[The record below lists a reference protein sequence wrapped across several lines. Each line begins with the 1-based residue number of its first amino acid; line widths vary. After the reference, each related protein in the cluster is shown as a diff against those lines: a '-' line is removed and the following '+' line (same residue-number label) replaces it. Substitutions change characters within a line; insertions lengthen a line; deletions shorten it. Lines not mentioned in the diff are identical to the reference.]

1 MFRNLF
7 RRLFRYVY
15 WMNDE
20 TTHRKMFLSLTNPDK
35 FCSLFEQKRL
45 KIFLFFFF
53 SLALG
58 HLSMAQVKMI
68 TIDFSNSKDTTYTT
82 PFLDRSGD
90 TCGGKNCIVF
100 KVILNGGS
108 DQLSLDA
115 DGAPGL
121 GSATYQVNCGT
132 TYNLASPACITGLS
146 IAYVTFCKVGNNNYK
161 YTISA
166 SSTVKGSGDLQLRE
180 QCSGSM
186 SVTGLQASS
195 VTWESVYPG
204 IAGQYNNYLN
214 PATGSLTTTV
224 TPQTGS
230 PTYIDYRV
238 YGSTTSCG
246 VVRDDTIRVYTT
258 PAMAVSITPNNPAI
272 CSGASTPLNASVT
285 GGNPPYTYAWSTGAG
300 SAGITTS
307 TVGTYSVTV
316 SDNTTGC
323 AAITQTAEV
332 TAAPTPDAPTVSGV
346 SICAGNNTTLTATAP
361 GGTYEWFNAA
371 SGGSLLGTGNS
382 FTTPVLNSTT
392 TYYVQTTVNGC
403 VSARTAVTVT
413 VNPIPAAPTVNGGS
427 LCVGNALTL
436 TATAPGGTY
445 AWYDAANGGTLL
457 ASTAS
462 YTTPTLNSTTSYYV
476 QTNVSG
482 CTSARTQVTATVI
495 PKQDPAFTY
504 PSGTFCVS
512 GSNPTPTI
520 AGGVGSGSFSASSAD
535 LVFVSTTTGEIN
547 VAASKLGTYTIQFV
561 TNGTC
566 TYTSTANITI
576 TNAPNASFSYNGS
589 PYCPQ
594 QLTATPIFA
603 SGASAGI
610 FSAASGLVFKNN
622 STGEIDLKASTPGPY
637 MVTNTIT
644 AAGGCA
650 ATSATGT
657 VTISAE
663 PTVNAGADQT
673 VCSGTAVNLSGIIG
687 GTASSASW
695 SGGSGSF
702 SNTSQLSTVYTP
714 AANETTV
721 NLYLTTNAPGSCA
734 AAKDTVVLYI
744 VPTPAAPTIAGTTI
758 CAGQSTTLSATAPGG
773 SYGWYNTATG
783 GSPFGLGASYSTPVL
798 NSSQTY
804 YVQTTIAGCQSSR
817 SPVTVT
823 VTPLP
828 AAPTVANTTICTGNT
843 TTLTATA
850 PGGTYAWYDAA
861 NGGTLL
867 ISAASYTTPTL
878 NTTTSYYVQTNVSG
892 CAGNRS
898 VVTVTVNPAPAAPT
912 VLGTSI
918 CAGNSSF
925 LTATAPGGNYEWYDA
940 AIGGTQVGN
949 GSSFTTPVLNNT
961 TTYYVQTTVAGCTGN
976 RSSVTVN
983 VTPKPVAP
991 TVQSASVCAG
1001 NSASLTANAPGGNY
1015 QWYDAASGGSLV
1027 ATGNSYQTPVLNTS
1041 TSYYVQTTVNGC
1053 TGPRATV
1060 TATVIAIPAAPTA
1073 SGGSIC
1079 TGNSITLT
1087 ATAPGGN
1094 YQWYDAASGGS
1105 LLASSASLTT
1115 PVLSTTTSYF
1125 VQTTLSGCTGSRT
1138 QVIAT
1143 VIPKLDPAFTYPS
1156 GTFCVSGG
1164 NPVPTIAASVSGTFS
1179 ASPAGLVFANTTT
1192 GEINVAVSQV
1202 GTYTIQFVTNGVCVY
1217 TSTSTVTITSA
1228 PNASFSF
1235 KGPYC
1240 PQQLT
1245 ATPDFP
1251 ALASAGVFSSSAG
1264 LVFKNSSTG
1273 EIDLKLSTPGT
1284 YTVTNNI
1291 AEAFGCATTSAVNTV
1306 TINTEPVADAGA
1318 DQTVCSGTTIN
1329 LAGIIGGTASS
1340 ASWSGGSGIFS
1351 TPLQLAAQYTPAANE
1366 TTIKLYLTSND
1377 PTGPCAAARDSMNIY
1392 IIPTPVAPTVN
1403 NAAICIGN
1411 TTTLTAT
1418 APGGNYEWYNVASG
1432 GTSINNTAVY
1442 TTPVLSA
1449 SNTYYVQTT
1458 VNTCTS
1464 TRTPVT
1470 VTVAPKPSI
1479 TSAPNS
1485 EVCSAQPMTYQI
1497 LSDRAGSTYTWSRA
1511 AIGGISNPA
1520 NSAHTD
1526 NIVEVLNNSTAS
1538 GITVSYQII
1547 PENNGCFG
1555 DPFTHTVLVKPTPA
1569 SPSLTNSTPVCVGS
1583 TLSLFT
1589 GAVSGASYQWSG
1601 PNNFSST
1608 LQNPVIADVALAS
1621 AGNYQV
1627 RITVNGCSSL
1637 PTIKTIAP
1645 VIAAPA
1651 ASSNSPVCE
1660 GNAIQLSTAGLSGAS
1675 YQWSGP
1681 LGFSSFLQNPSL
1693 PSAATAKA
1701 GVYYVTAFI
1710 AGCPGLRDSVT
1721 IQVNTPPGPPVITT
1735 NSPVC
1740 VLDSIVLQTQGTAST
1755 QFKWSGPN
1763 GFSSDSASPVIRK
1776 ASVQN
1781 DGTYNVTASIP
1792 GCTATS
1798 ASSVTVAVN
1807 MIPNI
1812 QQVSNNGPLCE
1823 GNTLSLSASSLAG
1836 ASYQWGS
1843 SSGFRS
1849 NEQNPKL
1856 TDITA
1861 VNGETYFVTASKN
1874 GCKGDT
1880 AFTKVTVVR
1889 PAIANAGRNVSV
1901 CANNAAVWLTG
1912 TITGEDTQTGTWT
1925 SSGKGVFSPNAN
1937 SLSAM
1942 YLPAKEDTV
1951 QRSVVLTLT
1960 TSNNKTCTAT
1970 SSSMQIS
1977 ISPAPFVNAG
1987 ADGSVCANDSLISLQ
2002 GWMGNAGSARWQSSG
2017 SGSFR
2022 RANADPLHYIYTPS
2036 AADIQKGRL
2045 KFYLTST
2052 DNGSCLPVKDTVEY
2066 TIRPIPYVN
2075 AGEDLVLFEKEN
2087 FVLRP
2092 EIIGNNLQYL
2102 WTPNLYLSSDTVR
2115 NPVLTATDN
2124 QTYTIRVTGSGSC
2137 VAEDQ
2142 VFVRVLKQISIPNI
2156 FSPNGDGIYDVWNIP
2171 QLANYPGCLV
2181 EVYTRTG
2188 QKIFS
2193 SVGYDKPW
2201 DGTFNGKPVPVA
2213 TYYYIVRPNF
2223 RNLLFSGSVTVIR

>member
-1 MFRNLF
+1 
-7 RRLFRYVY
+7 
-15 WMNDE
+15 
-20 TTHRKMFLSLTNPDK
+20 
-35 FCSLFEQKRL
+35 
-45 KIFLFFFF
+45 
-53 SLALG
+53 
-58 HLSMAQVKMI
+58 
-68 TIDFSNSKDTTYTT
+68 
-82 PFLDRSGD
+82 
-90 TCGGKNCIVF
+90 
-100 KVILNGGS
+100 
-108 DQLSLDA
+108 
-115 DGAPGL
+115 
-121 GSATYQVNCGT
+121 
-132 TYNLASPACITGLS
+132 
-146 IAYVTFCKVGNNNYK
+146 
-161 YTISA
+161 
-166 SSTVKGSGDLQLRE
+166 
-180 QCSGSM
+180 M
-186 SVTGLQASS
+186 SVVGLTASS
-195 VTWESVYPG
+195 VIWESVYPG
-204 IAGQYNNYLN
+204 TVGQYNSYLN
-214 PATGSLTTTV
+214 PSAGSVTTTV

-230 PTYIDYRV
+230 PAYIDYRV
-238 YGSTTSCG
+238 YGSTISCG
-246 VVRDDTIRVYTT
+246 TTRDDTIRVYTT

-272 CSGASTPLNASVT
+272 CSGASTALNASVT
-285 GGNPPYTYAWSTGAG
+285 GGNPPYTYAWSTGASG
-300 SAGITTS
+300 TGIIAN
-307 TVGTYSVTV
+307 TVGSYSVTV

-323 AAITQTAEV
+323 AAITQTATV
-332 TAAPTPDAPTVSGV
+332 TAAPTPATPTASGV
-346 SICAGNNTTLTATAP
+346 SICAGNNTTLTVTAP

-371 SGGSLLGTGNS
+371 SGGTLLGTGSS
-382 FTTPVLNSTT
+382 FNTPVLNSTT

-413 VNPIPAAPTVNGGS
+413 VNPIPAAPTANGGN
-427 LCVGNALTL
+427 LCVGNSLTL

-462 YTTPTLNSTTSYYV
+462 YSTPALNSTTSYYV

-520 AGGVGSGSFSASSAD
+520 AGGAGSGSFSASSPD

-547 VAASKLGTYTIQFV
+547 VAASKLGTYAIQFV

-576 TNAPNASFSYNGS
+576 TNAPNASFSYNGN

-594 QLTATPIFA
+594 QLTAPPAFA
-603 SGASAGI
+603 PGASAGV
-610 FSAASGLVFKNN
+610 FTAASGLVFKNS
-622 STGEIDLKASTPGPY
+622 STGEVDLKASAPGIY
-637 MVTNTIT
+637 TVTNTILGGG
-644 AAGGCA
+644 ASGCA
-650 ATSATGT
+650 TTSATASI
-657 VTISAE
+657 VISTE
-663 PTVNAGADQT
+663 PTVSAGADQT
-673 VCSGTAVNLSGIIG
+673 VCSGISVNLTGIIG

-702 SNTSQLSTVYTP
+702 SNASQLSTIYTP

-721 NLYLTTNAPGSCA
+721 TLYLTTNAPGSCA
-734 AAKDTVVLYI
+734 AAKDTVVLFI

-758 CAGQSTTLSATAPGG
+758 CAGQSTTLAATAPGG

-783 GSPFGLGASYSTPVL
+783 DSPFGLGASYSTPVL

-804 YVQTTIAGCQSSR
+804 YVQTTIAGCQSKR
-817 SPVTVT
+817 TPVTVT

-828 AAPTVANTTICTGNT
+828 AAPTVANTSICTGNT

-850 PGGTYAWYDAA
+850 PGGAYQWYDAA
-861 NGGTLL
+861 SGGNLL
-867 ISAASYTTPTL
+867 TSANAFTTPSLYTS
-878 NTTTSYYVQTNVSG
+878 TSYYIQTTSAG
-892 CAGNRS
+892 CTGNRS

-912 VLGTSI
+912 VLGTTI
-918 CAGNSSF
+918 CADNSSF

-940 AIGGTQVGN
+940 ATGGTQVGN
-949 GSSFTTPVLNNT
+949 GSSFTTPVLNNS

-976 RSSVTVN
+976 RTAVTVN
-983 VTPKPVAP
+983 VTPKPAAP
-991 TVQSASVCAG
+991 ALQAASVCAG
-1001 NSASLTANAPGGNY
+1001 NSASLSTTAPGGTY
-1015 QWYDAASGGSLV
+1015 QWFDAASGGSLL
-1027 ATGNSYQTPVLNTS
+1027 ATGNNYQTPVLSIS
-1041 TSYYVQTTVNGC
+1041 TTYYVQTTLNGC
-1053 TGPRATV
+1053 TGSRSAV
-1060 TATVIAIPAAPTA
+1060 TATVIPIPAAPTA
-1073 SGGSIC
+1073 TASSIC
-1079 TGNSITLT
+1079 TGNSVTLN

-1105 LLASSASLTT
+1105 LLASSASFTT
-1115 PVLSTTTSYF
+1115 PILSTTTSYF
-1125 VQTTLSGCTGSRT
+1125 VQTTLSGCTSSRT
-1138 QVIAT
+1138 QVNVN
-1143 VIPKLDPAFTYPS
+1143 VIPKQDPAFTYPS
-1156 GTFCVSGG
+1156 GTFCVSGS

-1179 ASPAGLVFANTTT
+1179 ASPDGLVFANTTT
-1192 GEINVAVSQV
+1192 GEINVAASRV
-1202 GTYTIQFVTNGVCVY
+1202 GTYTVQFVTNGICVY
-1217 TSTSTVTITSA
+1217 TSTSTVTITNA
-1228 PNASFSF
+1228 PNASFSY

-1245 ATPDFP
+1245 AIPDFP
-1251 ALASAGVFSSSAG
+1251 ALASAGVFSAAAG

-1291 AEAFGCATTSAVNTV
+1291 AASSTGCVATSATNSV
-1306 TINTEPVADAGA
+1306 TINTEPIADAGA
-1318 DQTVCSGTTIN
+1318 NQIVCSGTIVN
-1329 LAGIIGGTASS
+1329 LAGIIGGTASN
-1340 ASWSGGSGIFS
+1340 AGWSGGTGIFS
-1351 TPLQLAAQYTPAANE
+1351 NASQLATQYTPAANE

-1377 PTGPCAAARDSMNIY
+1377 PAGPCAAARDSMSIY
-1392 IIPTPVAPTVN
+1392 IIPTPAAPTVN

-1418 APGGNYEWYNVASG
+1418 ASGGNYEWYNIASG
-1432 GTSINNTAVY
+1432 GVPINNTAAF

-1520 NSAHTD
+1520 NSAYTY
-1526 NIVEVLNNSTAS
+1526 NSIVEVLNNTTTS
-1538 GITVSYQII
+1538 GIAVSYQII
-1547 PENNGCFG
+1547 PENNGCTG
-1555 DPFTHTVLVKPTPA
+1555 DPFVHTVLVKPTPA
-1569 SPSLTNSTPVCVGS
+1569 SPTLTNSTPVCVGS
-1583 TLSLFT
+1583 ALSLFT
-1589 GAVSGASYQWSG
+1589 STVSGASYQWSG
-1601 PNNFSST
+1601 PNNFSSI
-1608 LQNPVIADVALAS
+1608 LQNPVITDVVPAS

-1627 RITVNGCSSL
+1627 RITVNGCSSM

-1645 VIAAPA
+1645 VIAAPT

-1660 GNAIQLSTAGLSGAS
+1660 GNTIQLSTAGLSGAS

-1681 LGFSSFLQNPSL
+1681 LGFSSLSQNPSL
-1693 PSAATAKA
+1693 PAAATNKA
-1701 GVYYVTAFI
+1701 GIYYVTAFI
-1710 AGCPGLRDSVT
+1710 AGCQGLKDSVI
-1721 IQVNTPPGPPVITT
+1721 IQVNRPPGPPAITT

-1740 VLDSIVLQTQGTAST
+1740 VLDSIVLQAQGTAST

-1763 GFSSDSASPVIRK
+1763 SFSSNSASPVIPK

-1781 DGTYNVTASIP
+1781 DGTYHVTASIP
-1792 GCTATS
+1792 GCTTTS
-1798 ASSVTVAVN
+1798 AASVTVAVN

-1812 QQVSNNGPLCE
+1812 QQINNNGPLCE
-1823 GNTLSLSASSLAG
+1823 GSTLSLSASSLAG

-1856 TDITA
+1856 TNITA
-1861 VNGETYFVTASKN
+1861 VNGETYFVTATKN

-1889 PAIANAGRNVSV
+1889 PAIANAGRNISV

-1951 QRSVVLTLT
+1951 QRSVILTLT
-1960 TSNNKTCTAT
+1960 TSNNQRCAAT
-1970 SSSMQIS
+1970 SSSMQIR
-1977 ISPAPFVNAG
+1977 INPAPIVNAG
-1987 ADGSVCANDSLISLQ
+1987 TDGAVCANDSLINLQ
-2002 GWMGNAGSARWQSSG
+2002 GWVGNAGSARWQSSG
-2017 SGSFR
+2017 SGLFR
-2022 RANADPLHYIYTPS
+2022 KADADPLHYVYTPS
-2036 AADIQKGRL
+2036 AADIQKGKL
-2045 KFYLTST
+2045 NFYLTST
-2052 DNGSCLPVKDTVEY
+2052 DNGSCLPVKDTVAY
-2066 TIRPIPYVN
+2066 TIRPAPHVN
-2075 AGEDLVLFEKEN
+2075 AGEDLLLFEKES

-2092 EIIGNNLQYL
+2092 EITGNDLTYL
-2102 WTPNLYLSSDTVR
+2102 WSPDLYLSSNTVR
-2115 NPVLTATDN
+2115 NPLLTATNN
-2124 QTYTIRVTGSGSC
+2124 QTYTIRVTGAGSC

-2142 VFVRVLKQISIPNI
+2142 VFVRVLKQITIPNI
-2156 FSPNGDGIYDVWNIP
+2156 FSPNGDGIYDLWNIP
-2171 QLANYPGCLV
+2171 QLANYPGSIV

-2201 DGTFNGKPVPVA
+2201 DGTYNDKPVPVA

>member
-1 MFRNLF
+1 M
-7 RRLFRYVY
+7 
-15 WMNDE
+15 
-20 TTHRKMFLSLTNPDK
+20 S
-35 FCSLFEQKRL
+35 
-45 KIFLFFFF
+45 
-53 SLALG
+53 
-58 HLSMAQVKMI
+58 QVKMI
-68 TIDFSNSKDTTYTT
+68 TIDFSSSKDTTYTT
-82 PFLDRSGD
+82 ALLDRNGD

-121 GSATYQVNCGT
+121 GSATYQVNCGA

-146 IAYVTFCKVGNNNYK
+146 IAYVTFCKVGSNDYR

-166 SSTVKGSGDLQLRE
+166 SSTVKGSADLLLRE

-195 VTWESVYPG
+195 VKWESVYPG
-204 IAGQYNNYLN
+204 IVGQYNSYLS

-246 VVRDDTIRVYTT
+246 VVRDDTIRVYTS

-285 GGNPPYTYAWSTGAG
+285 GGNPPYTYTWSTGASGTGIITNTIG
-300 SAGITTS
+300 S
-307 TVGTYSVTV
+307 YSVTV

-323 AAITQTAEV
+323 AAITQTATV
-332 TAAPTPDAPTVSGV
+332 TAAPTPAAPTVSGI
-346 SICAGNNTTLTATAP
+346 SICAGNITTLTATAP

-371 SGGSLLGTGNS
+371 SGGSLLGTGSS
-382 FTTPVLNSTT
+382 FTTPVLSSTT

-413 VNPIPAAPTVNGGS
+413 VNPIPAAPTANGGS
-427 LCVGNALTL
+427 LCVGNSLTL

-457 ASTAS
+457 ASAAS
-462 YTTPTLNSTTSYYV
+462 YSTPALNTTTSYYV
-476 QTNVSG
+476 QTSISG

-495 PKQDPAFTY
+495 PQQDPAFTY

-561 TNGTC
+561 TSGTC

-576 TNAPNASFSYNGS
+576 TNAPNASFSYSGS

-594 QLTATPIFA
+594 QLTATPSFA
-603 SGASAGI
+603 LGASAGT
-610 FSAASGLVFKNN
+610 FSATSGLVFKNS
-622 STGEIDLKASTPGPY
+622 STGEVDLKASTPGIY
-637 MVTNTIT
+637 TVTNTIT

-657 VTISAE
+657 ITISAE

-702 SNTSQLSTVYTP
+702 SNALQLSTVYTP

-721 NLYLTTNAPGSCA
+721 ALYLTTNAPGSCA

-744 VPTPAAPTIAGTTI
+744 VPTPAAPTIAGATI

-773 SYGWYNTATG
+773 NYGWYNAATG
-783 GSPFGLGASYSTPVL
+783 GDPFGLGASYSTPVL
-798 NSSQTY
+798 NNSQTY

-817 SPVTVT
+817 TPVTVT

-828 AAPTVANTTICTGNT
+828 AAPTIANTTICTGNT
-843 TTLTATA
+843 TTLAATA
-850 PGGTYAWYDAA
+850 PGGAYQWYDAA
-861 NGGTLL
+861 SGGNLL
-867 ISAASYTTPTL
+867 TSASTFSTPSLYATA
-878 NTTTSYYVQTNVSG
+878 SYYVQTTLAG
-892 CAGNRS
+892 CTGNRS

-912 VLGTSI
+912 VLGTTI

-940 AIGGTQVGN
+940 AAGGVQL
-949 GSSFTTPVLNNT
+949 GSGSNFTTPALNNT

-976 RSSVTVN
+976 RTAVTVS
-983 VTPKPVAP
+983 VTPKPAAP
-991 TVQSASVCAG
+991 TLQAASVCAG
-1001 NSASLTANAPGGNY
+1001 SSASLAATAPGGSY
-1015 QWYDAASGGSLV
+1015 QWYNAASGGSLL
-1027 ATGNSYQTPVLNTS
+1027 ATGNSYQTPVLSAS
-1041 TSYYVQTTVNGC
+1041 TTYYVQTTVNGC
-1053 TGPRATV
+1053 TGARAAV
-1060 TATVIAIPAAPTA
+1060 MATVIAIPAAPTA

-1105 LLASSASLTT
+1105 LLISSASLTT
-1115 PVLSTTTSYF
+1115 PALSATTSYF
-1125 VQTTLSGCTGSRT
+1125 VQTSLSGCTSART
-1138 QVIAT
+1138 QVTAT

-1164 NPVPTIAASVSGTFS
+1164 NPVPTLTASVSGTFS
-1179 ASPAGLVFANTTT
+1179 ALPAGLVFANTAT
-1192 GEINVAVSQV
+1192 GEINVAASQV
-1202 GTYTIQFVTNGVCVY
+1202 GTYTVQFVTNGVCVY
-1217 TSTSTVTITSA
+1217 TSSSTVTITNA
-1228 PNASFSF
+1228 PNASFSY

-1245 ATPDFP
+1245 AIPDFP
-1251 ALASAGVFSSSAG
+1251 ALASAGVFSSAAG

-1284 YTVTNNI
+1284 YTVANNI
-1291 AEAFGCATTSAVNTV
+1291 AAAFGCAATSASNTV
-1306 TINTEPVADAGA
+1306 TINAEPTVDAGA
-1318 DQTVCSGTTIN
+1318 NQTVCSGTAVS
-1329 LAGIIGGTASS
+1329 LSGIIGGTASS
-1340 ASWSGGSGIFS
+1340 AGWSGGSGSFS
-1351 TPLQLAAQYTPAANE
+1351 NPSQLATQYTPAANE
-1366 TTIKLYLTSND
+1366 TTIKLYLTSDD
-1377 PTGPCAAARDSMNIY
+1377 PTGPCAAARDSMSIY
-1392 IIPTPVAPTVN
+1392 IIPTPAAPTVA

-1418 APGGNYEWYNVASG
+1418 APGGSYEWFSTASG
-1432 GTSINNTAVY
+1432 GASIHHTAAF

-1449 SNTYYVQTT
+1449 SNTYFVQTT

-1464 TRTPVT
+1464 SRTPVT

-1479 TSAPNS
+1479 TSAPNG

-1520 NSAHTD
+1520 NNAHTD
-1526 NIVEVLNNSTAS
+1526 STIVEVLNNTTTIS
-1538 GITVSYQII
+1538 IPVSYQII
-1547 PENNGCFG
+1547 PENNGCTG

-1569 SPSLTNSTPVCVGS
+1569 SPTLTNSTPVCVGS
-1583 TLSLFT
+1583 ALSLFT
-1589 GAVSGASYQWSG
+1589 SAVNGASYQWSG

-1608 LQNPVIADVALAS
+1608 LQNPVITDVVLAS
-1621 AGNYQV
+1621 AGNYEV
-1627 RITVNGCSSL
+1627 RISVNGCSSL

-1645 VIAAPA
+1645 VIAAPS
-1651 ASSNSPVCE
+1651 ASSNSPVCV
-1660 GNAIQLSTAGLSGAS
+1660 GSTIQLSTAGLPGAN

-1681 LGFSSFLQNPSL
+1681 LGFSSVSQNPSL
-1693 PSAATAKA
+1693 PSAATSKA
-1701 GVYYVTAFI
+1701 GIYYVIAFI
-1710 AGCPGLRDSVT
+1710 AGCQGLKDSVT
-1721 IQVNTPPGPPVITT
+1721 ILVNTPPGPPVITT

-1740 VLDSIVLQTQGTAST
+1740 VLDSIVLQAQGTTST

-1763 GFSSDSASPVIRK
+1763 SFSSDSASPVIRE

-1798 ASSVTVAVN
+1798 AASVMVAVN

-1812 QQVSNNGPLCE
+1812 QLVTNNGPLCE
-1823 GNTLSLSASSLAG
+1823 GSTLALSASSLAG
-1836 ASYQWGS
+1836 AAYQWSS

-1856 TDITA
+1856 ASITA

-1880 AFTKVTVVR
+1880 AFTKVTVVK
-1889 PAIANAGRNVSV
+1889 PGVANAGRDVSV
-1901 CANNAAVWLTG
+1901 CANNASVWLTG
-1912 TITGEDTQTGTWT
+1912 TINGEDTQTGTWT
-1925 SSGKGVFSPNAN
+1925 SSGKGVFSPNAT
-1937 SLSAM
+1937 SLSAI
-1942 YLPAKEDTV
+1942 YLPAKEDTA

-1960 TSNNKTCTAT
+1960 TSNNKFCAAT

-1977 ISPAPFVNAG
+1977 INPAPIVNGG
-1987 ADGSVCANDSLISLQ
+1987 ADGAVCANDSLISLQ
-2002 GWMGNAGSARWQSSG
+2002 GWVGNAGNARWQSSG

-2022 RANADPLHYIYTPS
+2022 RANAGPLHYSYTPS
-2036 AADIQKGRL
+2036 AADIQKGKL
-2045 KFYLTST
+2045 NFYLTST
-2052 DNGSCLPVKDTVEY
+2052 DNGGCLPVKDTVEY
-2066 TIRPIPYVN
+2066 VIRPVPYVN
-2075 AGEDLVLFEKEN
+2075 AGEDLLLFEKES

-2092 EIIGNNLQYL
+2092 EITGNNLQYL
-2102 WTPNLYLSSDTVR
+2102 WTPDLYLNSNTAR

-2124 QTYTIRVTGSGSC
+2124 QTYTLRVTGTGSC

-2142 VFVRVLKQISIPNI
+2142 VFVRVLKQITIPNI

-2171 QLANYPGCLV
+2171 QLANYPGSAV

-2201 DGTFNGKPVPVA
+2201 DGTYNGKPVPVA

>member
-1 MFRNLF
+1 MATKICVNG
-7 RRLFRYVY
+7 V
-15 WMNDE
+15 
-20 TTHRKMFLSLTNPDK
+20 TSVSIS
-35 FCSLFEQKRL
+35 FCK
-45 KIFLFFFF
+45 
-53 SLALG
+53 
-58 HLSMAQVKMI
+58 
-68 TIDFSNSKDTTYTT
+68 N
-82 PFLDRSGD
+82 
-90 TCGGKNCIVF
+90 GKNPY
-100 KVILNGGS
+100 
-108 DQLSLDA
+108 D
-115 DGAPGL
+115 
-121 GSATYQVNCGT
+121 
-132 TYNLASPACITGLS
+132 
-146 IAYVTFCKVGNNNYK
+146 YK
-161 YTISA
+161 ISA
-166 SSTVKGSGDLQLRE
+166 STLVKGSADLTLR
-180 QCSGSM
+180 QNCSGTL
-186 SVTGLQASS
+186 SVTGLLATSIH
-195 VTWESVYPG
+195 WESVYPG
-204 IAGQYNNYLN
+204 VVGQYNSYLN
-214 PATGSLTTTV
+214 CTSGCTSTTV
-224 TPQTGS
+224 TPQPGS
-230 PTYIDYRV
+230 PAYIDYRV
-238 YGSTTSCG
+238 YGSSTSCG
-246 VVRDDTIRVYTT
+246 ETKADTIRVYTT

-272 CSGASTPLNASVT
+272 CSGASTALNASVT
-285 GGNPPYTYAWSTGAG
+285 GGNPPYTYAWSTGA
-300 SAGITTS
+300 SSTGITINTIGS
-307 TVGTYSVTV
+307 YSVTV

-323 AAITQTAEV
+323 AAITQTATV
-332 TAAPTPDAPTVSGV
+332 TAAPTPAAPTVSGV
-346 SICAGNNTTLTATAP
+346 FICAGNNTTLTANAP

-371 SGGSLLGTGNS
+371 SGGTLLGTGSS
-382 FTTPVLNSTT
+382 FNTPVLNSTT

-413 VNPIPAAPTVNGGS
+413 VNPIPAAPTANGGS
-427 LCVGNALTL
+427 LCVGNSLTL

-462 YTTPTLNSTTSYYV
+462 YSTPALNSTTSYYV

-512 GSNPTPTI
+512 GSNPIPTI
-520 AGGVGSGSFSASSAD
+520 AGGAGSGSFSASSAD

-547 VAASKLGTYTIQFV
+547 IAASKLGTYTIQFV
-561 TNGTC
+561 TSGTC

-576 TNAPNASFSYNGS
+576 TNAPNASFSYSGS
-589 PYCPQ
+589 SYCPQ
-594 QLTATPIFA
+594 QLTATPSFTL
-603 SGASAGI
+603 GASAGI

-622 STGEIDLKASTPGPY
+622 STGEVDLKASTPGIY
-637 MVTNTIT
+637 TVTNTIT

-650 ATSATGT
+650 ATSATGSI
-657 VTISAE
+657 TISAE
-663 PTVNAGADQT
+663 PTVNAGSDQT
-673 VCSGTAVNLSGIIG
+673 ICSGTAVNLSGIIG

-702 SNTSQLSTVYTP
+702 SNASQLSTVYTP
-714 AANETTV
+714 ATNETTV

-758 CAGQSTTLSATAPGG
+758 CAGQSTTLSAIAPGG
-773 SYGWYNTATG
+773 SYEWFNVATG
-783 GSPFGLGASYSTPVL
+783 GDRFGSGASYSTPIL
-798 NSSQTY
+798 NNSQTY
-804 YVQTTIAGCQSSR
+804 YVQTTIAGCKSNRSS
-817 SPVTVT
+817 VTVT

-828 AAPTVANTTICTGNT
+828 AAPTVANTTICTGNST
-843 TTLTATA
+843 LLTATA
-850 PGGTYAWYDAA
+850 PGGSYQWYDAA
-861 NGGTLL
+861 SGGNLL
-867 ISAASYTTPTL
+867 TSANTYTTPSL
-878 NTTTSYYVQTNVSG
+878 FASTSYYVQTTVAG
-892 CAGNRS
+892 CTGNRS

-912 VLGTSI
+912 VLGTTI
-918 CAGNSSF
+918 CAGNISF
-925 LTATAPGGNYEWYDA
+925 LTATAPGGDYQWYDA

-949 GSSFTTPVLNNT
+949 GNSFTTPVLNNS

-976 RSSVTVN
+976 RTAVTVN
-983 VTPKPVAP
+983 VTPKPAAP
-991 TVQSASVCAG
+991 TAQAASVCAG
-1001 NSASLTANAPGGNY
+1001 NSASLTASAPGGNY
-1015 QWYDAASGGSLV
+1015 QWYDAASGGSLL
-1027 ATGNSYQTPVLNTS
+1027 ATGTNYQTPVLNTS

-1053 TGPRATV
+1053 TGPRAAV
-1060 TATVIAIPAAPTA
+1060 TATVIAIPAAPTV
-1073 SGGSIC
+1073 SGASIC

-1105 LLASSASLTT
+1105 LLASSVSLTT

-1125 VQTTLSGCTGSRT
+1125 VQTTLSGCTSSRT
-1138 QVIAT
+1138 QVTAT

-1179 ASPAGLVFANTTT
+1179 ASPDGLVFANTTT
-1192 GEINVAVSQV
+1192 GEINVAASQV
-1202 GTYTIQFVTNGVCVY
+1202 GTYTVQFVTNGICVY
-1217 TSTSTVTITSA
+1217 TSTSTVTITNA
-1228 PNASFSF
+1228 PNASFSY

-1240 PQQLT
+1240 PQQLM

-1251 ALASAGVFSSSAG
+1251 ALSSAGVFSSSAG

-1291 AEAFGCATTSAVNTV
+1291 AAAFGCAATSAVSTV
-1306 TINTEPVADAGA
+1306 TINTEPTTDAGA
-1318 DQTVCSGTTIN
+1318 DLTVCSGTTIN

-1340 ASWSGGSGIFS
+1340 ASWSGGTGIFS
-1351 TPLQLAAQYTPAANE
+1351 NASQLATQYTPAGNE

-1377 PTGPCAAARDSMNIY
+1377 PAGPCVAARDSMNIY
-1392 IIPTPVAPTVN
+1392 IIPTPAAPTVN

-1432 GTSINNTAVY
+1432 GTSINNTAVF

-1458 VNTCTS
+1458 VNSCTS
-1464 TRTPVT
+1464 ARTPVT

-1479 TSAPNS
+1479 TSSPNS
-1485 EVCSAQPMTYQI
+1485 EVCSAQPMTYRI
-1497 LSDRAGSTYTWSRA
+1497 LSDREGSTYTWSRA

-1526 NIVEVLNNSTAS
+1526 STIIEVLNNTTSS
-1538 GITVSYQII
+1538 GIAVSYQII
-1547 PENNGCFG
+1547 PENNGCIG
-1555 DPFTHTVLVKPTPA
+1555 DVFTHTVLVKPTPA
-1569 SPSLTNSTPVCVGS
+1569 TPTLTNSSPVCVGS

-1589 GAVSGASYQWSG
+1589 GTVNGASYQWSG

-1608 LQNPVIADVALAS
+1608 LQNPVITDVVLAS

-1627 RITVNGCSSL
+1627 RITVNGCNSQ

-1660 GNAIQLSTAGLSGAS
+1660 GNTIQLSTAGLPGAS
-1675 YQWSGP
+1675 YQWNGP
-1681 LGFSSFLQNPSL
+1681 LGFSSLSQNPSL
-1693 PSAATAKA
+1693 PAAATSKA

-1710 AGCPGLRDSVT
+1710 AGCQGLKDSVT
-1721 IQVNTPPGPPVITT
+1721 IQVNTPPQPPVINT

-1740 VLDSIVLQTQGTAST
+1740 VLDSIVLQAQGSPTT

-1763 GFSSDSASPVIRK
+1763 SFSSDSASPVIRK

-1781 DGTYNVTASIP
+1781 DGTYNVTASTP
-1792 GCTATS
+1792 GCTTTS
-1798 ASSVTVAVN
+1798 AASVTVAVN

-1823 GNTLSLSASSLAG
+1823 GGTLSLSASSLAG
-1836 ASYQWGS
+1836 SIYQWGS

-1861 VNGETYFVTASKN
+1861 ANGEIYFVTATKN

-1880 AFTKVTVVR
+1880 AFTKVTVIK

-1942 YLPAKEDTV
+1942 YLPAKEDTA
-1951 QRSVVLTLT
+1951 QRSVVLTLS
-1960 TSNNKTCTAT
+1960 TSNNKLCPAT

-1977 ISPAPFVNAG
+1977 INPAPVVNGGVDG
-1987 ADGSVCANDSLISLQ
+1987 AVCANDSLINLQ
-2002 GWMGNAGSARWQSSG
+2002 GWVGNAGSARWQSSG

-2022 RANADPLHYIYTPS
+2022 RADADPLHYVYTPS
-2036 AADIQKGRL
+2036 AADIQKGKL
-2045 KFYLTST
+2045 NFYLTST

-2066 TIRPIPYVN
+2066 TIRPVPYVN
-2075 AGEDLVLFEKEN
+2075 AGEDLILFEKES

-2092 EIIGNNLQYL
+2092 EITGNDLKYL

-2124 QTYTIRVTGSGSC
+2124 QTYTIRVTGTGSC

-2142 VFVRVLKQISIPNI
+2142 VFVRVLKQITIPNI

-2171 QLANYPGCLV
+2171 QLANYPGSIV